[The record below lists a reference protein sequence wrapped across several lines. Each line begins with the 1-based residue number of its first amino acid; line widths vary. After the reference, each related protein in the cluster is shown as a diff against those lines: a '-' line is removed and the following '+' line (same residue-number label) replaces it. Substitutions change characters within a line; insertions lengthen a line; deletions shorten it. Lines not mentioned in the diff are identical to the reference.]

1 MDDQFVPQITAELA
15 KEINVECSV
24 KVKGVSKSGII
35 NENDEFTLEADGYT
49 DEMLNGIEQAVI
61 LIEDENPNYRLATV
75 RSVNSCTAR
84 EKRTVCFIR
93 AWQTSLEEKKIPRVL
108 RGISLFKRFQFLRT
122 LNKVKEHINHLLLT
136 YNTLF
141 YL

>member
-1 MDDQFVPQITAELA
+1 MDDKFVPQITAELA
-15 KEINVECSV
+15 KEIDIECSV

-35 NENDEFTLEADGYT
+35 NENDEFTLEADGFT

-75 RSVNSCTAR
+75 SATDSCTAR

-93 AWQTSLEEKKIPRVL
+93 AWNKTSLEERKNPSYYE
-108 RGISLFKRFQFLRT
+108 GFLY
-122 LNKVKEHINHLLLT
+122 LKDFNFSEHWTRSRSTSIT
-136 YNTLF
+136 SY
-141 YL
+141 

>member
-35 NENDEFTLEADGYT
+35 NENDEFTLEADGFT

-75 RSVNSCTAR
+75 RAINSCTAR

-93 AWQTSLEEKKIPRVL
+93 AWQTSLEEKKSLVYYEGFLYLKDFNFSEHWTRSRSTSIP
-108 RGISLFKRFQFLRT
+108 S
-122 LNKVKEHINHLLLT
+122 H
-136 YNTLF
+136 
-141 YL
+141 

>member
-15 KEINVECSV
+15 EEINIECSV

-93 AWQTSLEEKKIPRVL
+93 A
-108 RGISLFKRFQFLRT
+108 
-122 LNKVKEHINHLLLT
+122 
-136 YNTLF
+136 
-141 YL
+141 

>member
-1 MDDQFVPQITAELA
+1 MDEQFVPQITAELA
-15 KEINVECSV
+15 EEINIECSV

-75 RSVNSCTAR
+75 RATNSCTAR

-93 AWQTSLEEKKIPRVL
+93 AWNKTSLRKKKSLVYYEGFLYLKDFNFSEHWTRSRSTSIPP
-108 RGISLFKRFQFLRT
+108 
-122 LNKVKEHINHLLLT
+122 H
-136 YNTLF
+136 
-141 YL
+141 